1 MSEVT
6 VSSPEGDIIDM
17 EISQEE
23 VSNCYALSMDKRIDE
38 IIDLISDIH
47 ELLGLNSDKAER
59 IERVNCFRRKAM
71 EMNIDPSLDPS
82 FTIRVEQYCQLL
94 RQKKQTLQSIF
105 DCCDDFYMQMRRE
118 LDALN
123 GRFSTDSKARATF
136 VCNYSNKCGSKPFV
150 PNETTL
156 LLKKQRR
163 NRLPSAALEILWN
176 FLREHR
182 DNPYPTSQEKEW
194 LAQQTNLSVTQIRNW
209 FTNTRKRKLIQSQ
222 ESDEDYLTD
231 SDFSDSFHDS
241 QTSSDSQP
249 HKRRGRK
256 KSSSTRSRGPLELV
270 QNQST
275 ITMNDGT
282 LSKVTKNQD
291 GTWIQFLSTFDH
303 ASVLNHGSDGDSEG
317 AHQQQQEFSIPD
329 FDNYTEYY
337 AGFDWQ
343 PVNRNNTEIPEGGMS
358 VPLND
363 ASGGIVLP
371 ENTIIQKNRF
381 IAIYAV
387 SVQNDID
394 NVSEESIRDFAART
408 VRVIDTPD
416 TDISVSEN
424 TAALNVSVTQP
435 GIRVI
440 FLTPDEIMQKLGF
453 SQFEKDWANLMYNT
467 LEQGGF

>member
-6 VSSPEGDIIDM
+6 VSSSEGDTIDL

-23 VSNCYALSMDKRIDE
+23 VSNCYALSMDKRMDE
-38 IIDLISDIH
+38 IVELISDIH

-82 FTIRVEQYCQLL
+82 FTLRVEQYCQLL
-94 RQKKQTLQSIF
+94 RQKKQTLLSIF

-123 GRFSTDSKARATF
+123 SRFSTDSKARATF
-136 VCNYSNKCGSKPFV
+136 VCNYSNKCASKPFV
-150 PNETTL
+150 PNETNL
-156 LLKKQRR
+156 LMKKQRR

-222 ESDEDYLTD
+222 ESDEEYLTD

-256 KSSSTRSRGPLELV
+256 KSSSTRSQGPLEMV
-270 QNQST
+270 QHQST

-291 GTWIQFLSTFDH
+291 GTWIQFLSAFDH
-303 ASVLNHGSDGDSEG
+303 NSNLNHSSDVDSEG
-317 AHQQQQEFSIPD
+317 AHQQQQEFSLPD
-329 FDNYTEYY
+329 FDNYTESNFSYDY
-337 AGFDWQ
+337 SRTNLNNPEQHEYIINNEVATHVKRQQQQLSQQQQQLSQQQLQLSQQLSQQQQQQQENRQ
-343 PVNRNNTEIPEGGMS
+343 PS
-358 VPLND
+358 D
-363 ASGGIVLP
+363 
-371 ENTIIQKNRF
+371 
-381 IAIYAV
+381 
-387 SVQNDID
+387 
-394 NVSEESIRDFAART
+394 
-408 VRVIDTPD
+408 
-416 TDISVSEN
+416 
-424 TAALNVSVTQP
+424 
-435 GIRVI
+435 
-440 FLTPDEIMQKLGF
+440 
-453 SQFEKDWANLMYNT
+453 SQM
-467 LEQGGF
+467 

>member
-1 MSEVT
+1 MSINFDLSIFIILCFQMSEVT

-329 FDNYTEYY
+329 FDNYTESNFSYDY
-337 AGFDWQ
+337 SRAHLNNQEHHEYLMNNEVATHVKRQQQQQQQLNQQQLLNQQQEQQQEQENRQ
-343 PVNRNNTEIPEGGMS
+343 PS
-358 VPLND
+358 D
-363 ASGGIVLP
+363 
-371 ENTIIQKNRF
+371 
-381 IAIYAV
+381 
-387 SVQNDID
+387 
-394 NVSEESIRDFAART
+394 
-408 VRVIDTPD
+408 
-416 TDISVSEN
+416 
-424 TAALNVSVTQP
+424 
-435 GIRVI
+435 
-440 FLTPDEIMQKLGF
+440 
-453 SQFEKDWANLMYNT
+453 SQL
-467 LEQGGF
+467 

>member
-123 GRFSTDSKARATF
+123 SRFSTDSKARATF

-329 FDNYTEYY
+329 FDNYTESNFSYDY
-337 AGFDWQ
+337 SRAHLNNQEHHEYLMNNEVATHVKRQQQQQQQQQQLNQQQLLNQQQEQQQEQENRQ
-343 PVNRNNTEIPEGGMS
+343 PS
-358 VPLND
+358 D
-363 ASGGIVLP
+363 
-371 ENTIIQKNRF
+371 
-381 IAIYAV
+381 
-387 SVQNDID
+387 
-394 NVSEESIRDFAART
+394 
-408 VRVIDTPD
+408 
-416 TDISVSEN
+416 
-424 TAALNVSVTQP
+424 
-435 GIRVI
+435 
-440 FLTPDEIMQKLGF
+440 
-453 SQFEKDWANLMYNT
+453 SQL
-467 LEQGGF
+467 

>member
-329 FDNYTEYY
+329 FDNYTESNFSYDY
-337 AGFDWQ
+337 SRAHLNNQEHHEYLMNNEVATHVKRQQQQQQQLNQQQLLNQQQEQQQEQENRQ
-343 PVNRNNTEIPEGGMS
+343 PS
-358 VPLND
+358 D
-363 ASGGIVLP
+363 
-371 ENTIIQKNRF
+371 
-381 IAIYAV
+381 
-387 SVQNDID
+387 
-394 NVSEESIRDFAART
+394 
-408 VRVIDTPD
+408 
-416 TDISVSEN
+416 
-424 TAALNVSVTQP
+424 
-435 GIRVI
+435 
-440 FLTPDEIMQKLGF
+440 
-453 SQFEKDWANLMYNT
+453 SQL
-467 LEQGGF
+467 

>member
-123 GRFSTDSKARATF
+123 SRFSTDSKARATF
-136 VCNYSNKCGSKPFV
+136 VCNYSNKCGSNPFV

-329 FDNYTEYY
+329 FDNYTESNFSYDY
-337 AGFDWQ
+337 SRAHLNNQEHHEYLMNNEVATHVKRQQQQQQQLNQQQLLNQQQEQQQEQENRQ
-343 PVNRNNTEIPEGGMS
+343 PS
-358 VPLND
+358 D
-363 ASGGIVLP
+363 
-371 ENTIIQKNRF
+371 
-381 IAIYAV
+381 
-387 SVQNDID
+387 
-394 NVSEESIRDFAART
+394 
-408 VRVIDTPD
+408 
-416 TDISVSEN
+416 
-424 TAALNVSVTQP
+424 
-435 GIRVI
+435 
-440 FLTPDEIMQKLGF
+440 
-453 SQFEKDWANLMYNT
+453 SQL
-467 LEQGGF
+467 

>member
-329 FDNYTEYY
+329 FDNYTESNFSYDY
-337 AGFDWQ
+337 SRAHLNNQEHHEYLMNNEVATHVKRQQQQQQLNQQQLLNQQQEQQQEQENRQ
-343 PVNRNNTEIPEGGMS
+343 PS
-358 VPLND
+358 D
-363 ASGGIVLP
+363 
-371 ENTIIQKNRF
+371 
-381 IAIYAV
+381 
-387 SVQNDID
+387 
-394 NVSEESIRDFAART
+394 
-408 VRVIDTPD
+408 
-416 TDISVSEN
+416 
-424 TAALNVSVTQP
+424 
-435 GIRVI
+435 
-440 FLTPDEIMQKLGF
+440 
-453 SQFEKDWANLMYNT
+453 SQL
-467 LEQGGF
+467 

>member
-123 GRFSTDSKARATF
+123 SRFSTDSKARATF
-136 VCNYSNKCGSKPFV
+136 VCNYSNKCGSNPFV

-329 FDNYTEYY
+329 FDNYTESNFSYDY
-337 AGFDWQ
+337 SRAHLNNQEHHEYLMNNEVATHVKRQQQQQQQQQLNQQQLLNQQQEQQQEQENRQ
-343 PVNRNNTEIPEGGMS
+343 PS
-358 VPLND
+358 D
-363 ASGGIVLP
+363 
-371 ENTIIQKNRF
+371 
-381 IAIYAV
+381 
-387 SVQNDID
+387 
-394 NVSEESIRDFAART
+394 
-408 VRVIDTPD
+408 
-416 TDISVSEN
+416 
-424 TAALNVSVTQP
+424 
-435 GIRVI
+435 
-440 FLTPDEIMQKLGF
+440 
-453 SQFEKDWANLMYNT
+453 SQL
-467 LEQGGF
+467 

>member
-6 VSSPEGDIIDM
+6 VSSSEGDTIDL

-23 VSNCYALSMDKRIDE
+23 VSNCYALSMDKRMDE
-38 IIDLISDIH
+38 IVELISDIH

-82 FTIRVEQYCQLL
+82 FTLRVEQYCQLL
-94 RQKKQTLQSIF
+94 RQKKQTLLSIF

-118 LDALN
+118 LHALN
-123 GRFSTDSKARATF
+123 SRFSTDSKARATF
-136 VCNYSNKCGSKPFV
+136 VCNYSNKCASKPFV
-150 PNETTL
+150 PNETNL
-156 LLKKQRR
+156 LMKKQRR

-222 ESDEDYLTD
+222 ESDEEYLTD

-256 KSSSTRSRGPLELV
+256 KSSSTRSQGPLEMV
-270 QNQST
+270 QHQST

-291 GTWIQFLSTFDH
+291 GTWIQFLSAFDH
-303 ASVLNHGSDGDSEG
+303 NSNLNHSSDVDSEG
-317 AHQQQQEFSIPD
+317 AHQQQQEFSLPD
-329 FDNYTEYY
+329 FDNYTESNFSYDY
-337 AGFDWQ
+337 SRTNLNNPEQHEYIINNEVATHVKRQQQQLSQQQQQLSQQQLQLNQQLNQQQQQQENRQ
-343 PVNRNNTEIPEGGMS
+343 PS
-358 VPLND
+358 D
-363 ASGGIVLP
+363 
-371 ENTIIQKNRF
+371 
-381 IAIYAV
+381 
-387 SVQNDID
+387 
-394 NVSEESIRDFAART
+394 
-408 VRVIDTPD
+408 
-416 TDISVSEN
+416 
-424 TAALNVSVTQP
+424 
-435 GIRVI
+435 
-440 FLTPDEIMQKLGF
+440 
-453 SQFEKDWANLMYNT
+453 SQM
-467 LEQGGF
+467 

>member
-6 VSSPEGDIIDM
+6 VSSSEGDTIDL

-23 VSNCYALSMDKRIDE
+23 VSNCYALSMDKRMDE
-38 IIDLISDIH
+38 IVELISDIH

-82 FTIRVEQYCQLL
+82 FTLRVEQYCQLL
-94 RQKKQTLQSIF
+94 RQKKQTLLSIF

-123 GRFSTDSKARATF
+123 SRFSTDSKARATF
-136 VCNYSNKCGSKPFV
+136 VCNYSNKCASKPFV
-150 PNETTL
+150 PNETNL
-156 LLKKQRR
+156 LMKKQRR

-222 ESDEDYLTD
+222 ESDEEYLTD

-256 KSSSTRSRGPLELV
+256 KSSSTRSQGPLEMV
-270 QNQST
+270 QHQST

-291 GTWIQFLSTFDH
+291 GTWIQFLSAFDH
-303 ASVLNHGSDGDSEG
+303 NSNLNHSSDVDSEG
-317 AHQQQQEFSIPD
+317 AHQQQQEFSLPD
-329 FDNYTEYY
+329 FDNYTESNFSYDY
-337 AGFDWQ
+337 SRTNLNNPEQHEYIINNEVATHVKRQQQQLSQQQQQLSQQQLQLNQQLSQQQQQQQENRQ
-343 PVNRNNTEIPEGGMS
+343 PS
-358 VPLND
+358 D
-363 ASGGIVLP
+363 
-371 ENTIIQKNRF
+371 
-381 IAIYAV
+381 
-387 SVQNDID
+387 
-394 NVSEESIRDFAART
+394 
-408 VRVIDTPD
+408 
-416 TDISVSEN
+416 
-424 TAALNVSVTQP
+424 
-435 GIRVI
+435 
-440 FLTPDEIMQKLGF
+440 
-453 SQFEKDWANLMYNT
+453 SQM
-467 LEQGGF
+467 

>member
-136 VCNYSNKCGSKPFV
+136 VCNYSNKCGSNPFV

-329 FDNYTEYY
+329 FDNYTESNFSYDY
-337 AGFDWQ
+337 SRAHLNNQEHHEYLMNNEVATHVKRQQQQQQQLNQQQLLNQQQEQQQEQENRQ
-343 PVNRNNTEIPEGGMS
+343 PS
-358 VPLND
+358 D
-363 ASGGIVLP
+363 
-371 ENTIIQKNRF
+371 
-381 IAIYAV
+381 
-387 SVQNDID
+387 
-394 NVSEESIRDFAART
+394 
-408 VRVIDTPD
+408 
-416 TDISVSEN
+416 
-424 TAALNVSVTQP
+424 
-435 GIRVI
+435 
-440 FLTPDEIMQKLGF
+440 
-453 SQFEKDWANLMYNT
+453 SQL
-467 LEQGGF
+467 

>member
-6 VSSPEGDIIDM
+6 VSSSEGDTIDL

-23 VSNCYALSMDKRIDE
+23 VSNCYALSMDKRMDE
-38 IIDLISDIH
+38 IVELISDIH

-82 FTIRVEQYCQLL
+82 FTLRVEQYCQLL
-94 RQKKQTLQSIF
+94 RQKKQTLLSIF

-123 GRFSTDSKARATF
+123 SRFSTDSKARATF
-136 VCNYSNKCGSKPFV
+136 VCNYSNKCASKPFV
-150 PNETTL
+150 PNETNL
-156 LLKKQRR
+156 LMKKQRR

-222 ESDEDYLTD
+222 ESDEEYLTD

-256 KSSSTRSRGPLELV
+256 KSSSTRSQGPLEMV
-270 QNQST
+270 QHQST

-291 GTWIQFLSTFDH
+291 GTWIQFLSAFDH
-303 ASVLNHGSDGDSEG
+303 NSNLNHSSDVDSEG
-317 AHQQQQEFSIPD
+317 AHQQQQEFSLPD
-329 FDNYTEYY
+329 FDNYTESNFSYDY
-337 AGFDWQ
+337 SRTNLNNPEQHEYIINNEVATHVKRQQQQLSQQQQQLSQQQLQLSQQLSQQQQQQENRQ
-343 PVNRNNTEIPEGGMS
+343 PS
-358 VPLND
+358 D
-363 ASGGIVLP
+363 
-371 ENTIIQKNRF
+371 
-381 IAIYAV
+381 
-387 SVQNDID
+387 
-394 NVSEESIRDFAART
+394 
-408 VRVIDTPD
+408 
-416 TDISVSEN
+416 
-424 TAALNVSVTQP
+424 
-435 GIRVI
+435 
-440 FLTPDEIMQKLGF
+440 
-453 SQFEKDWANLMYNT
+453 SQM
-467 LEQGGF
+467 

>member
-71 EMNIDPSLDPS
+71 EMNIDPTLDPS

-329 FDNYTEYY
+329 FDNYTESNFSYDY
-337 AGFDWQ
+337 SRAHLNNQEHHEYLMNNEVATHVKRQQQQQQQLNQQQLLNQQQEQQQEQENRQ
-343 PVNRNNTEIPEGGMS
+343 PS
-358 VPLND
+358 D
-363 ASGGIVLP
+363 
-371 ENTIIQKNRF
+371 
-381 IAIYAV
+381 
-387 SVQNDID
+387 
-394 NVSEESIRDFAART
+394 
-408 VRVIDTPD
+408 
-416 TDISVSEN
+416 
-424 TAALNVSVTQP
+424 
-435 GIRVI
+435 
-440 FLTPDEIMQKLGF
+440 
-453 SQFEKDWANLMYNT
+453 SQL
-467 LEQGGF
+467 

>member
-1 MSEVT
+1 MSINFDLSIFIILCFQMSEVT

-329 FDNYTEYY
+329 FDNYTESNFSYDY
-337 AGFDWQ
+337 SRAHLNNQEHHEYLMNNEVATHVKRQQQQQQQQLNQQQLLNQQQEQQQEQENRQ
-343 PVNRNNTEIPEGGMS
+343 PS
-358 VPLND
+358 D
-363 ASGGIVLP
+363 
-371 ENTIIQKNRF
+371 
-381 IAIYAV
+381 
-387 SVQNDID
+387 
-394 NVSEESIRDFAART
+394 
-408 VRVIDTPD
+408 
-416 TDISVSEN
+416 
-424 TAALNVSVTQP
+424 
-435 GIRVI
+435 
-440 FLTPDEIMQKLGF
+440 
-453 SQFEKDWANLMYNT
+453 SQL
-467 LEQGGF
+467 

>member
-71 EMNIDPSLDPS
+71 EMNIDPTLDPS

-123 GRFSTDSKARATF
+123 GRFSTDSKTRATF

-329 FDNYTEYY
+329 FDNYTESNFSYDY
-337 AGFDWQ
+337 SRAHLNNQEHHEYLMNNEVATHVKRQQQQQQQQQQQLNQQQLLNQQQEQQQEQENRQ
-343 PVNRNNTEIPEGGMS
+343 PS
-358 VPLND
+358 D
-363 ASGGIVLP
+363 
-371 ENTIIQKNRF
+371 
-381 IAIYAV
+381 
-387 SVQNDID
+387 
-394 NVSEESIRDFAART
+394 
-408 VRVIDTPD
+408 
-416 TDISVSEN
+416 
-424 TAALNVSVTQP
+424 
-435 GIRVI
+435 
-440 FLTPDEIMQKLGF
+440 
-453 SQFEKDWANLMYNT
+453 SQL
-467 LEQGGF
+467 

>member
-123 GRFSTDSKARATF
+123 SRFSTDSKARATF

-329 FDNYTEYY
+329 FDNYTESNFSYDY
-337 AGFDWQ
+337 SRAHLNNQEHHEYLMNNEVATHVKRQQQQQQQQLNQQQLLNQQQEQQQEQENRQ
-343 PVNRNNTEIPEGGMS
+343 PS
-358 VPLND
+358 D
-363 ASGGIVLP
+363 
-371 ENTIIQKNRF
+371 
-381 IAIYAV
+381 
-387 SVQNDID
+387 
-394 NVSEESIRDFAART
+394 
-408 VRVIDTPD
+408 
-416 TDISVSEN
+416 
-424 TAALNVSVTQP
+424 
-435 GIRVI
+435 
-440 FLTPDEIMQKLGF
+440 
-453 SQFEKDWANLMYNT
+453 SQL
-467 LEQGGF
+467 

>member
-71 EMNIDPSLDPS
+71 EMNIDPTLDPS

-270 QNQST
+270 QHQST

-317 AHQQQQEFSIPD
+317 AHQQQQEFSLPD
-329 FDNYTEYY
+329 FDNYTESNFSYDY
-337 AGFDWQ
+337 SRAHLNNQEHHEYLMNNEVATHVKRQQQQQQQQQQQLNQQQLLNQQQEQQQEQENRQ
-343 PVNRNNTEIPEGGMS
+343 PS
-358 VPLND
+358 D
-363 ASGGIVLP
+363 
-371 ENTIIQKNRF
+371 
-381 IAIYAV
+381 
-387 SVQNDID
+387 
-394 NVSEESIRDFAART
+394 
-408 VRVIDTPD
+408 
-416 TDISVSEN
+416 
-424 TAALNVSVTQP
+424 
-435 GIRVI
+435 
-440 FLTPDEIMQKLGF
+440 
-453 SQFEKDWANLMYNT
+453 SQL
-467 LEQGGF
+467 

>member
-71 EMNIDPSLDPS
+71 EMNIDPTLDPS

-329 FDNYTEYY
+329 FDNYTESNFSYDY
-337 AGFDWQ
+337 SRAHLNNQEHHEYLMNNEVATHVKRQQQQQQQQQQQLNQQQLLNQQQEQQQEQENRQ
-343 PVNRNNTEIPEGGMS
+343 PS
-358 VPLND
+358 D
-363 ASGGIVLP
+363 
-371 ENTIIQKNRF
+371 
-381 IAIYAV
+381 
-387 SVQNDID
+387 
-394 NVSEESIRDFAART
+394 
-408 VRVIDTPD
+408 
-416 TDISVSEN
+416 
-424 TAALNVSVTQP
+424 
-435 GIRVI
+435 
-440 FLTPDEIMQKLGF
+440 
-453 SQFEKDWANLMYNT
+453 SQL
-467 LEQGGF
+467 

>member
-71 EMNIDPSLDPS
+71 EMNIDPTLDPS

-123 GRFSTDSKARATF
+123 SRFSTDSKARATF

-329 FDNYTEYY
+329 FDNYTESNFSYDY
-337 AGFDWQ
+337 SRAHLNNQEHHEYLMNNEVATHVKRQQQQQQQQQQLNQQQLLNQQQEQQQEQENRQ
-343 PVNRNNTEIPEGGMS
+343 PS
-358 VPLND
+358 D
-363 ASGGIVLP
+363 
-371 ENTIIQKNRF
+371 
-381 IAIYAV
+381 
-387 SVQNDID
+387 
-394 NVSEESIRDFAART
+394 
-408 VRVIDTPD
+408 
-416 TDISVSEN
+416 
-424 TAALNVSVTQP
+424 
-435 GIRVI
+435 
-440 FLTPDEIMQKLGF
+440 
-453 SQFEKDWANLMYNT
+453 SQL
-467 LEQGGF
+467 

>member
-303 ASVLNHGSDGDSEG
+303 ASVLNHGSDGESAG
-317 AHQQQQEFSIPD
+317 AHQPQQEFSIPD
-329 FDNYTEYY
+329 FDNYTESNFSYDY
-337 AGFDWQ
+337 SRAHLNNQEHHEYLMNNEVATHVKRQQQQQQQLNQQQLLNQQQEQQQEQENRQ
-343 PVNRNNTEIPEGGMS
+343 PS
-358 VPLND
+358 D
-363 ASGGIVLP
+363 
-371 ENTIIQKNRF
+371 
-381 IAIYAV
+381 
-387 SVQNDID
+387 
-394 NVSEESIRDFAART
+394 
-408 VRVIDTPD
+408 
-416 TDISVSEN
+416 
-424 TAALNVSVTQP
+424 
-435 GIRVI
+435 
-440 FLTPDEIMQKLGF
+440 
-453 SQFEKDWANLMYNT
+453 SQL
-467 LEQGGF
+467 

>member
-6 VSSPEGDIIDM
+6 VSSSEGDTIDL

-23 VSNCYALSMDKRIDE
+23 VSNCYALSMDKRMDE
-38 IIDLISDIH
+38 IVELISDIH

-82 FTIRVEQYCQLL
+82 FTLRVEQYCQLL
-94 RQKKQTLQSIF
+94 RQKKQTLLSIF

-123 GRFSTDSKARATF
+123 SRFSTDSKARATF
-136 VCNYSNKCGSKPFV
+136 VCNYSNKCASKPFV
-150 PNETTL
+150 PNETNL
-156 LLKKQRR
+156 LMKKQRR

-222 ESDEDYLTD
+222 ESDEEYLTD

-256 KSSSTRSRGPLELV
+256 KSSSTRSQGPLEMV
-270 QNQST
+270 QHQST

-291 GTWIQFLSTFDH
+291 GTWIQFLSAFDH
-303 ASVLNHGSDGDSEG
+303 NSNLNHSSDVDSEG
-317 AHQQQQEFSIPD
+317 AHQQQQEFSLPD
-329 FDNYTEYY
+329 FDNYTESNFSYDY
-337 AGFDWQ
+337 SRTNLNNPEQHEYIINNEVATHVKRQQQQQQQLSQQQLQLSQQLCQQQQQQENRQ
-343 PVNRNNTEIPEGGMS
+343 PS
-358 VPLND
+358 D
-363 ASGGIVLP
+363 
-371 ENTIIQKNRF
+371 
-381 IAIYAV
+381 
-387 SVQNDID
+387 
-394 NVSEESIRDFAART
+394 
-408 VRVIDTPD
+408 
-416 TDISVSEN
+416 
-424 TAALNVSVTQP
+424 
-435 GIRVI
+435 
-440 FLTPDEIMQKLGF
+440 
-453 SQFEKDWANLMYNT
+453 SQM
-467 LEQGGF
+467 

>member
-71 EMNIDPSLDPS
+71 EMNIDPTLDPS

-329 FDNYTEYY
+329 FDNYTESNFSYEY
-337 AGFDWQ
+337 SRAHLNNQEHHEYLMNNEVATHVKRQQQQQQQQQQQLNQQQLLNQQQEQQQEQENRQ
-343 PVNRNNTEIPEGGMS
+343 PS
-358 VPLND
+358 D
-363 ASGGIVLP
+363 
-371 ENTIIQKNRF
+371 
-381 IAIYAV
+381 
-387 SVQNDID
+387 
-394 NVSEESIRDFAART
+394 
-408 VRVIDTPD
+408 
-416 TDISVSEN
+416 
-424 TAALNVSVTQP
+424 
-435 GIRVI
+435 
-440 FLTPDEIMQKLGF
+440 
-453 SQFEKDWANLMYNT
+453 SQL
-467 LEQGGF
+467 

>member
-71 EMNIDPSLDPS
+71 EMNIDPTLDPS

-329 FDNYTEYY
+329 FDNYTESNFSYDY
-337 AGFDWQ
+337 SRAHLNNQEHHEYLMNNEVATHVKRQQQQQQQQQLNQQQLLNQQQEQQQEQENRQ
-343 PVNRNNTEIPEGGMS
+343 PS
-358 VPLND
+358 D
-363 ASGGIVLP
+363 
-371 ENTIIQKNRF
+371 
-381 IAIYAV
+381 
-387 SVQNDID
+387 
-394 NVSEESIRDFAART
+394 
-408 VRVIDTPD
+408 
-416 TDISVSEN
+416 
-424 TAALNVSVTQP
+424 
-435 GIRVI
+435 
-440 FLTPDEIMQKLGF
+440 
-453 SQFEKDWANLMYNT
+453 SQL
-467 LEQGGF
+467 

>member
-17 EISQEE
+17 EISQED

-123 GRFSTDSKARATF
+123 SRFSTDSKARATF

-329 FDNYTEYY
+329 FDNYTESNFSYDY
-337 AGFDWQ
+337 SRAHLNNQEHHEYLMNNEVATHVKRQQQQQQQQQQLNQQQLLNQQQEQQQEQENRQ
-343 PVNRNNTEIPEGGMS
+343 PS
-358 VPLND
+358 D
-363 ASGGIVLP
+363 
-371 ENTIIQKNRF
+371 
-381 IAIYAV
+381 
-387 SVQNDID
+387 
-394 NVSEESIRDFAART
+394 
-408 VRVIDTPD
+408 
-416 TDISVSEN
+416 
-424 TAALNVSVTQP
+424 
-435 GIRVI
+435 
-440 FLTPDEIMQKLGF
+440 
-453 SQFEKDWANLMYNT
+453 SQL
-467 LEQGGF
+467 

>member
-1 MSEVT
+1 MSINFDLSIFIILCFQMSEVT

-123 GRFSTDSKARATF
+123 SRFSTDSKARATF

-329 FDNYTEYY
+329 FDNYTESNFSYDY
-337 AGFDWQ
+337 SRAHLNNQEHHEYLMNNEVATHVKRQQQQQQQQQQLNQQQLLNQQQEQQQEQENRQ
-343 PVNRNNTEIPEGGMS
+343 PS
-358 VPLND
+358 D
-363 ASGGIVLP
+363 
-371 ENTIIQKNRF
+371 
-381 IAIYAV
+381 
-387 SVQNDID
+387 
-394 NVSEESIRDFAART
+394 
-408 VRVIDTPD
+408 
-416 TDISVSEN
+416 
-424 TAALNVSVTQP
+424 
-435 GIRVI
+435 
-440 FLTPDEIMQKLGF
+440 
-453 SQFEKDWANLMYNT
+453 SQL
-467 LEQGGF
+467 

>member
-303 ASVLNHGSDGDSEG
+303 TSVLNHGSDGDSEG

-329 FDNYTEYY
+329 FDNYTESNFSYDY
-337 AGFDWQ
+337 SRAHLNNQEHHEYLMNNEVATHVKRQQQQQQQLNQQQLLNQQQEQQQEQENRQ
-343 PVNRNNTEIPEGGMS
+343 PS
-358 VPLND
+358 D
-363 ASGGIVLP
+363 
-371 ENTIIQKNRF
+371 
-381 IAIYAV
+381 
-387 SVQNDID
+387 
-394 NVSEESIRDFAART
+394 
-408 VRVIDTPD
+408 
-416 TDISVSEN
+416 
-424 TAALNVSVTQP
+424 
-435 GIRVI
+435 
-440 FLTPDEIMQKLGF
+440 
-453 SQFEKDWANLMYNT
+453 SQL
-467 LEQGGF
+467 

>member
-6 VSSPEGDIIDM
+6 VSSSEGDTIDL

-23 VSNCYALSMDKRIDE
+23 VSNCYALSMDKRMDE
-38 IIDLISDIH
+38 IVELISDIH

-82 FTIRVEQYCQLL
+82 FTLRVEQYCQLL
-94 RQKKQTLQSIF
+94 RQKKQTLLSIF

-123 GRFSTDSKARATF
+123 SRFSTDSKARATF
-136 VCNYSNKCGSKPFV
+136 VCNYSNKCASKPFV
-150 PNETTL
+150 PNETNL
-156 LLKKQRR
+156 LMKKQRR

-222 ESDEDYLTD
+222 ESDEEYLTD

-256 KSSSTRSRGPLELV
+256 KSSSTRSQGPLEMV
-270 QNQST
+270 QHQST

-291 GTWIQFLSTFDH
+291 GTWIQFLSAFDH
-303 ASVLNHGSDGDSEG
+303 NSNLNHSSDVDSEG
-317 AHQQQQEFSIPD
+317 AHQQQQEFSLPD
-329 FDNYTEYY
+329 FDNYTESNFSYDY
-337 AGFDWQ
+337 SRTNLNNPEQHEYIINNEVATHVKRQQQQLSQQQQQLSQQQLQLNQQLNQQQQQQENRQ
-343 PVNRNNTEIPEGGMS
+343 PS
-358 VPLND
+358 D
-363 ASGGIVLP
+363 
-371 ENTIIQKNRF
+371 
-381 IAIYAV
+381 
-387 SVQNDID
+387 
-394 NVSEESIRDFAART
+394 
-408 VRVIDTPD
+408 
-416 TDISVSEN
+416 
-424 TAALNVSVTQP
+424 
-435 GIRVI
+435 
-440 FLTPDEIMQKLGF
+440 
-453 SQFEKDWANLMYNT
+453 SQM
-467 LEQGGF
+467 

>member
-6 VSSPEGDIIDM
+6 VSSSEGDTIDL

-23 VSNCYALSMDKRIDE
+23 VSNCYALSMDKRMDE
-38 IIDLISDIH
+38 IVELISDIH

-82 FTIRVEQYCQLL
+82 FTLRVEQYCQLL
-94 RQKKQTLQSIF
+94 RQKKQTLLSIF

-123 GRFSTDSKARATF
+123 SRFSTDSKARATF
-136 VCNYSNKCGSKPFV
+136 VCNYSNKCASKPFV
-150 PNETTL
+150 PNETNL
-156 LLKKQRR
+156 LMKKQRR

-222 ESDEDYLTD
+222 ESDEEYLTD

-256 KSSSTRSRGPLELV
+256 KSSSTRSQGPLEMV
-270 QNQST
+270 QHQST

-291 GTWIQFLSTFDH
+291 GTWIQFLSAFDH
-303 ASVLNHGSDGDSEG
+303 NSNLNHSSDVDSEG
-317 AHQQQQEFSIPD
+317 AHQQQQEFSLPD
-329 FDNYTEYY
+329 FDNYTESNFSYDY
-337 AGFDWQ
+337 SRTNLNNPEQHEYIINNEVATHVKRQQQQLSQQQQQLSQQQLQLNQQLNQQQQQQQENRQ
-343 PVNRNNTEIPEGGMS
+343 PS
-358 VPLND
+358 D
-363 ASGGIVLP
+363 
-371 ENTIIQKNRF
+371 
-381 IAIYAV
+381 
-387 SVQNDID
+387 
-394 NVSEESIRDFAART
+394 
-408 VRVIDTPD
+408 
-416 TDISVSEN
+416 
-424 TAALNVSVTQP
+424 
-435 GIRVI
+435 
-440 FLTPDEIMQKLGF
+440 
-453 SQFEKDWANLMYNT
+453 SQM
-467 LEQGGF
+467 